1 MSIEA
6 ALRQREEGLAPA
18 LADVVAQAAQ
28 RVPGFAARLADAGLT
43 AEQVCGELAGGADGL
58 ALLPVLSKDDLVERQ
73 RVDPPTGGLLAPDAD
88 VARWFQSPGP
98 LYEPQL
104 EGADWRWGQALG
116 DLGVGTSDVVLNCFG
131 YHLSPAGAM
140 LEQGA
145 RSVGAAV
152 LPGGIGAQDL
162 QVRAVADLGVTAYT
176 GLPSYLKALVERYD
190 EAGLPA
196 DRWRLERALVTAE
209 PLPDSLRAVLTER
222 VPHVRMAYGTGETG
236 LLAWEPAGEE
246 PGNGLVLAEGVH
258 VQVCEIGTGVP
269 VTDDTEGEV
278 VVTLLRPDYPLVR
291 FATGDLSGWMLGADG
306 SLRLRGVLGRVGQAV
321 KVRGMFLHPRQV
333 TAVMEGVPGV
343 ADYRFVIDRV
353 DHVDQLRCEVVP
365 TEGHGRGGHAGGQS
379 GEELATTVAG
389 RVREGLRFS
398 TQVDLV
404 DTLTSGDGP
413 LVDLRDWS

>member
-1 MSIEA
+1 MSIEG
-6 ALRQREEGLAPA
+6 ALREREESLAPA
-18 LADVVAQAAQ
+18 LTAALTSAAA
-28 RVPGFAARLADAGLT
+28 RVPGFAARLGRAGVT
-43 AEQVCGELAGGADGL
+43 VEQVCGSLGSGAGL
-58 ALLPVLSKDDLVERQ
+58 ADLPVLAKDDLVELQRQ
-73 RVDPPTGGLLAPDAD
+73 DPPHGGLLAPDAD
-88 VARWFQSPGP
+88 VARWFCSPGP

-104 EGADWRWGQALG
+104 EGADWRWGQALA
-116 DLGVGTSDVVLNCFG
+116 DLGVGADDVVINCFG

-162 QVRAVADLGVTAYT
+162 QAGAVADLGVTAYL
-176 GLPSYLKALVERYD
+176 GLPSYLKALVERFD
-190 EAGLPA
+190 EAGLDPA
-196 DRWRLERALVTAE
+196 RWRLERALVTAE

-246 PGNGLVLAEGVH
+246 PGAGLVLADGVH
-258 VQVCEIGTGVP
+258 VQVCEIGTGTP
-269 VTDDTEGEV
+269 VTDETEGEV

-291 FATGDLSGWMLGADG
+291 FGTGDLSGWTLGPDG

-333 TAVMEGVPGV
+333 TAVMEEVEGV

-365 TEGHGRGGHAGGQS
+365 VAGGVAGTS
-379 GEELATTVAG
+379 PGEELAAGVAD
-389 RVREGLRFS
+389 RVRAGLRFS
-398 TQVDLV
+398 TRVDV
-404 DTLTSGDGP
+404 VEQLTPGDGP
-413 LVDLRDWS
+413 LVDLRDWT